1 MFWADKI
8 ASELKSQG
16 PQWVD
21 DMKTPSGQI
30 HVGALRGVIIH
41 DLVYRALLDFGIKA
55 KYTYVFDDHDP
66 MDSLPVYLPQEK
78 YKKFMG
84 FPLNKIPSPGK
95 GAKNFAEFYALEFKE
110 VFNKLGSTPEI
121 IWASELYKSGKMDEG
136 IKICLDNAS
145 KIREIY
151 NRFARTPHF
160 NAGGEGKARFQAS
173 PQNAGK
179 AVESLRKKTPHFQCG
194 EAYKK
199 IAGADL
205 PPDWFPFSVIC
216 EKCGK
221 VGTTKVYAWDKKKVS
236 YRCLPNLVEWAKG
249 CGYEG
254 KISPYGGTGK
264 LPWKVEWAVK
274 WQVIGVTVEGAGK
287 DHMSKGGSHDIASA
301 VCQEILGY
309 KTPYPVPYEFFLIGG
324 RKMSS
329 SKGLGSSASEVT
341 EILPPELLRFLM
353 VRVPI
358 ERAIDFDPG
367 GMTIPDLFDEYD
379 RCAKDKRRVFE
390 LSQVGKIS
398 EKEIKFPRFRDV
410 ASFIQMPGVDVKKQ
424 FPDADKKVLEERIK
438 YAKIWLDG
446 YAPKEFIFKIAEKLP
461 KEAKKLSPEQK
472 NYLSEVLQL
481 IEVKGQTPEE
491 FQEALYN
498 LAKEKK
504 LSSSE
509 AFSAIY
515 LILTGKTSGPKA
527 AWLLLSLDRN
537 FLIKRFKEAV

>member
-8 ASELKSQG
+8 ASELKSAG

-21 DMKTPSGQI
+21 DMKTPSGRI

-84 FPLNKIPSPGK
+84 FPLNKIPSPGE

-110 VFNKLGSTPEI
+110 VFNKLGANPEI

-145 KIREIY
+145 KIREI
-151 NRFARTPHF
+151 
-160 NAGGEGKARFQAS
+160 
-173 PQNAGK
+173 
-179 AVESLRKKTPHFQCG
+179 
-194 EAYKK
+194 YKK

-221 VGTTKVYAWDKKKVS
+221 VGTTKVYAWDGKKVS

-254 KISPYGGTGK
+254 KISPYGGAGK

-301 VCQEILGY
+301 VCQKILNH

-358 ERAIDFDPG
+358 GRAIDFDPG

-379 RCAKDKRRVFE
+379 RCAKDGSRFFE

-398 EKEIKFPRFRDV
+398 EKEIRFPRFRDV
-410 ASFIQMPGVDVKKQ
+410 ASFVQMPGVDVKKQ

-472 NYLSEVLQL
+472 NYLSGVLQL
-481 IEVKGQTPEE
+481 IEVGWKKPEE
-491 FQEALYN
+491 FQEELYN

-515 LILTGKTSGPKA
+515 LVLTGKTSGPKA
-527 AWLLLSLDRN
+527 AWLLLSLDKK

>member
-1 MFWADKI
+1 
-8 ASELKSQG
+8 
-16 PQWVD
+16 
-21 DMKTPSGQI
+21 
-30 HVGALRGVIIH
+30 
-41 DLVYRALLDFGIKA
+41 
-55 KYTYVFDDHDP
+55 
-66 MDSLPVYLPQEK
+66 
-78 YKKFMG
+78 
-84 FPLNKIPSPGK
+84 
-95 GAKNFAEFYALEFKE
+95 
-110 VFNKLGSTPEI
+110 
-121 IWASELYKSGKMDEG
+121 
-136 IKICLDNAS
+136 
-145 KIREIY
+145 
-151 NRFARTPHF
+151 
-160 NAGGEGKARFQAS
+160 
-173 PQNAGK
+173 
-179 AVESLRKKTPHFQCG
+179 
-194 EAYKK
+194 
-199 IAGADL
+199 
-205 PPDWFPFSVIC
+205 
-216 EKCGK
+216 
-221 VGTTKVYAWDKKKVS
+221 
-236 YRCLPNLVEWAKG
+236 
-249 CGYEG
+249 
-254 KISPYGGTGK
+254 
-264 LPWKVEWAVK
+264 
-274 WQVIGVTVEGAGK
+274 
-287 DHMSKGGSHDIASA
+287 
-301 VCQEILGY
+301 
-309 KTPYPVPYEFFLIGG
+309 
-324 RKMSS
+324 MSS

-358 ERAIDFDPG
+358 ERTIDFDPG